1 MEQMEN
7 QRVRL
12 SKRLIK
18 ESLTG
23 LLKEADVH
31 KISIRTLCE
40 QAGINRSTFYKY
52 YGSQYDVLEE
62 MENDLIS
69 SICGT
74 LREGDSDGESL
85 TKICLY
91 LENNLDTVQVLIGSN
106 VDLDFPRK
114 LFNLPQ
120 IKEMLATR
128 LPGQLDRES
137 QEYFY
142 QFVVNGCYCMI
153 RQWLAN
159 ETRMPPREIADL
171 MISAVN
177 RVCMI

>member
-91 LENNLDTVQVLIGSN
+91 LENNLDTV
-106 VDLDFPRK
+106 
-114 LFNLPQ
+114 
-120 IKEMLATR
+120 
-128 LPGQLDRES
+128 
-137 QEYFY
+137 
-142 QFVVNGCYCMI
+142 
-153 RQWLAN
+153 
-159 ETRMPPREIADL
+159 
-171 MISAVN
+171 
-177 RVCMI
+177 